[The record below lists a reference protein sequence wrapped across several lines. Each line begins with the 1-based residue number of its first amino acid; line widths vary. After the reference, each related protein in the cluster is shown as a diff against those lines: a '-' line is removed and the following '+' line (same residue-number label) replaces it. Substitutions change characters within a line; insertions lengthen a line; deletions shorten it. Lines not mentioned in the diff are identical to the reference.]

1 MHYMTYVTGFTE
13 LHFFMY
19 ISSMNKVNINCIS
32 FWGGNVQPLIKC
44 FLFVRFENIIK
55 DQI

>member
-32 FWGGNVQPLIKC
+32 FWGGCSTFNKMFPFC
-44 FLFVRFENIIK
+44 AF
-55 DQI
+55 